1 MVIVVMVSS
10 LRPGASMC
18 TAAGWPRYAR
28 LKANA
33 LGPRR
38 SQTCYGDVR
47 WSCKIYKRT
56 ISKSDGQTVRR
67 PYGQSVRGSNVQTAR
82 RQDGLR
88 MSKTAYGDLKRS
100 DTV

>member
-1 MVIVVMVSS
+1 MAIRMMMSS

-33 LGPRR
+33 LGQRR
-38 SQTCYGDVR
+38 SQKCYTGVR
-47 WSCKIYKRT
+47 WSCEIHKPT

-67 PYGQSVRGSNVQTAR
+67 SYGQTARGSNVQTAR

-88 MSKTAYGDLKRS
+88 MSKAAYDDLKRS